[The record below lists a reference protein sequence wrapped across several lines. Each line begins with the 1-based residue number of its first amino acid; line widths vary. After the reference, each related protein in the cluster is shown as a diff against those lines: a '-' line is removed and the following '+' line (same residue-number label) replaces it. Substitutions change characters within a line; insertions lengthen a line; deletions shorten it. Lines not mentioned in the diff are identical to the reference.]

1 MDQFA
6 ALAETGAEKSPEHF
20 VWSFPGSIMVELS
33 LDVVARLAPQLKNTP
48 QGLLLGD
55 VAGPM
60 SRISDFRALSPAELA
75 GMRTGVPVPS
85 GLTNGAAA
93 MGYFRVQRE
102 GELRLTPED
111 LALTAALF
119 PHPNQVF
126 LLIACSGSDTASASF
141 FFWDGGRMFGDFAFL
156 EFPFDTSLL
165 AAQES
170 ARRQKAASARA
181 AELLPSPEILPP
193 PAPRKASKWKK
204 AGWSIAVLLLLS
216 AAGGAYY
223 VERFTPGGLRW
234 PPQWKRPLTATDTNA
249 RVAPPLRASL
259 GLQVERQPR
268 GDIRLSWDRTAGP
281 VVEATGGSFIIQDG
295 PTARVIPLDAGLVH
309 SGSLLYTPSTD
320 QVQMRLTVDRAGQPA
335 VTEMVLVVVPPAGA
349 PQLHPLASKNAA
361 PSLKEGLEPDN
372 DPSSAPRVERELKA
386 FVAPTLEVVQAPPVL
401 GLPPAV
407 DPNLRPVANPPSMA
421 SGSLF
426 GVPQLVAPRPA
437 AAVPPPG
444 PLNDY
449 LPPEVITRKAP
460 VVPVWF
466 RGPVNKPE
474 QVKVNVTIDEAG
486 KVVKVNAI
494 GSGLTPALI
503 PVALAAAHQWRFKP
517 ARLRGQAVRSE
528 VLLNFN
534 FHPRQ

>member
-1 MDQFA
+1 MNQFA

-33 LDVVARLAPQLKNTP
+33 LDMVARLAPQLKDTP

-55 VAGPM
+55 VAGPL
-60 SRISDFRALSPAELA
+60 SRISDFRAVSPAELA

-111 LALTAALF
+111 LALAAALF

-126 LLIACSGSDTASASF
+126 LLIAYSGSDTANASF

-156 EFPFDTSLL
+156 EFPFDASLL

-170 ARRQKAASARA
+170 ARRQKAASAKA
-181 AELLPSPEILPP
+181 AELLPAPEILQP
-193 PAPRKASKWKK
+193 PAPRKGSKWKK
-204 AGWSIAVLLLLS
+204 AGWGIAVLLLLS

-223 VERFTPGGLRW
+223 VERFMPGGLR
-234 PPQWKRPLTATDTNA
+234 RPVAATNTNA

-268 GDIRLSWDRTAGP
+268 GDIRLSWNRTAQP
-281 VVEATGGSFIIQDG
+281 VIEATGGSFIIQDG
-295 PTARVIPLDAGLVH
+295 PAARVIPLDAGLVH
-309 SGSLLYTPSTD
+309 SGSLLYTPSND
-320 QVQMRLTVDRAGQPA
+320 QVQMRLTVDRAGQPP
-335 VTEMVLVVVPPAGA
+335 VTEMVLVVVPPTGA
-349 PQLHPLASKNAA
+349 PQVRALAPKNAA
-361 PSLKEGLEPDN
+361 PLLTEGLELDN
-372 DPSSAPRVERELKA
+372 DSSSVPRVERELKS
-386 FVAPTLEVVQAPPVL
+386 FVDPTRKVVQAPPVL

-407 DPNLRPVANPPSMA
+407 DPNLRPVANPPSIA
-421 SGSLF
+421 NGSLF

-437 AAVPPPG
+437 APEPPPG
-444 PLNDY
+444 PLNEY
-449 LPPEVITRKAP
+449 VPPEVITRKAP
-460 VVPVWF
+460 VVPAWF
-466 RGPVNKPE
+466 RGPVNKVE

-486 KVVKVNAI
+486 KVVKATAI
-494 GSGLTPALI
+494 GSALTPALV
-503 PVALAAAHQWRFKP
+503 PVAVAAAHQWRFKP
-517 ARLRGQAVRSE
+517 ARLRGQAVPSE

-534 FHPRQ
+534 FHPRE